1 MNKFKLESYSQT
13 VMEYDTATRRVSS
26 TSKGG
31 ISNLFQVDDEI
42 FVLSVTSY
50 GSSDFEYDREISFYI
65 IHLSN
70 METYYIGSYQHQGED
85 HISIQLTDLGVVL
98 IEGGEASLFR

>member
-1 MNKFKLESYSQT
+1 
-13 VMEYDTATRRVSS
+13 MEYDTATRRVSS

-42 FVLSVTSY
+42 FVLSATSY
-50 GSSDFEYDREISFYI
+50 GSSDFEYDREISFYM
-65 IHLSN
+65 IHLSE
-70 METYYIGSYQHQGED
+70 METYFIGSHHHQGD
-85 HISIQLTDLGVVL
+85 GNISVQLTDLGVVL